1 LIYLNYPP
9 RILPC
14 CEKTVC
20 YKCFQSIHEKSKD
33 GIFKCLSCKQE
44 ETMHK
49 KGFIVNKPLME
60 FITKKPKNIY
70 RGSEA
75 ENLKQNIAVLEEIV
89 RKLSFE
95 IENSEYLIRKECTEL
110 IRQVQLA
117 KEKLI
122 DEINQFYFKK

>member
-1 LIYLNYPP
+1 MP
-9 RILPC
+9 
-14 CEKTVC
+14 
-20 YKCFQSIHEKSKD
+20 
-33 GIFKCLSCKQE
+33 
-44 ETMHK
+44 K